1 MMRRGQFG
9 LWIFGNPYALGKVL
23 EVFYNGRPSDAVVI
37 AAQSLGHFTSTL
49 HVLSLAGIGG
59 LRAVDAVV
67 QAAGS
72 SVSLTAE
79 AKIQFGSMSADTH
92 RLAIVYEAAK
102 RLVRSISVPQKY
114 HMGAS
119 YLTGEPRADYSDTN
133 MNAYL
138 GRLGTF
144 IITLYRNSTL
154 AKSPHMTA
162 SRIKSYNYDAD
173 FRHMLGRMQA
183 AQAAARAKVMEEQ
196 AVVAA
201 PEEAMCQL
209 RTAFGTGAPGRL
221 IPVQPQ
227 GPN

>member
-1 MMRRGQFG
+1 
-9 LWIFGNPYALGKVL
+9 
-23 EVFYNGRPSDAVVI
+23 
-37 AAQSLGHFTSTL
+37 
-49 HVLSLAGIGG
+49 
-59 LRAVDAVV
+59 
-67 QAAGS
+67 
-72 SVSLTAE
+72 
-79 AKIQFGSMSADTH
+79 
-92 RLAIVYEAAK
+92 
-102 RLVRSISVPQKY
+102 
-114 HMGAS
+114 
-119 YLTGEPRADYSDTN
+119 

-162 SRIKSYNYDAD
+162 SRVESYNNYDAD

-196 AVVAA
+196 AA
-201 PEEAMCQL
+201 PEEAMRQL
-209 RTAFGTGAPGRL
+209 RTAFGTGATGRL